1 MSNCIYFIIS
11 LKLTNNLLF
20 SYLGAFG
27 QQTSIFG
34 NTSTTGT
41 TSLFGAQQQQTSAF
55 GAPKQQIFGQPQQP
69 TTSLFGQPQQQQQ
82 TSLFGQTPTNTGTGL
97 FSSTPSAFAQ
107 PAALNNQQGGTA
119 IAKFQAQQ
127 ETDALL
133 KGSTTSYIQ
142 TKQQC
147 ITFMKEYAEKS
158 LEELRVED
166 YTANR
171 KGPQPASS
179 GLFGGANQSFF
190 GSNQTST
197 STGGFTGF
205 GQQSTAQPIFGAAPT
220 STLGQTSAF
229 GQANTGFNQTSG
241 GLFGKPLQTPA
252 TTASAFG
259 GFGTN
264 TNSTFG
270 VAKPFNATAPTTNL
284 FGQAP
289 AATTGFGQPTTN
301 TFGTPAFGQQQQ
313 QTPSLFGASST
324 APPAWNAGT
333 STATTGFNTSAGT
346 SLFGSTAAKPA
357 FGTNAFGSTPNAFGT
372 TQTPASTAFNFG
384 QTNTTGG
391 LFGQKPATN
400 LFGQPAAQPN
410 TSLSFGANTG
420 SSLFGTNTQPTGGL
434 FGSTPSNTMTNTG
447 GGLFG
452 SSNTGGFGSSLG
464 GGMSFG
470 QTQPSSLF
478 NNT

>member
-1 MSNCIYFIIS
+1 LNI
-11 LKLTNNLLF
+11 
-20 SYLGAFG
+20 GAFG

-41 TSLFGAQQQQTSAF
+41 TSLFGGGQPQQANAF
-55 GAPKQQIFGQPQQP
+55 GAQKQQIFGQPQP
-69 TTSLFGQPQQQQQ
+69 TTSLFQTQQPQQ
-82 TSLFGQTPTNTGTGL
+82 TSLFGQTAPNTGTGL

-107 PAALNNQQGGTA
+107 PTTINNLPPGTG

-147 ITFMKEYAEKS
+147 ITFMKEYGEKS

-179 GLFGGANQSFF
+179 GLFGGGNQNSFF
-190 GSNQTST
+190 GANQTST

-205 GQQSTAQPIFGAAPT
+205 GQQSTAQPIFGAANT
-220 STLGQTSAF
+220 NTLGQTSAF
-229 GQANTGFNQTSG
+229 GTNNSAFNQSGGGG

-259 GFGTN
+259 GFGTTTSN
-264 TNSTFG
+264 FG

-284 FGQAP
+284 FGQTP
-289 AATTGFGQPTTN
+289 AAPTFGQPAPN
-301 TFGTPAFGQQQQ
+301 TFGTTSTFGQPQQNA
-313 QTPSLFGASST
+313 PSLFGASST

-333 STATTGFNTSAGT
+333 STASTAFNTNAG
-346 SLFGSTAAKPA
+346 SNMFGATAAKPA
-357 FGTNAFGSTPNAFGT
+357 FGATAFGAAPNAFGA
-372 TQTPASTAFNFG
+372 TPAPAASGFNFG
-384 QTNTTGG
+384 QQNTGG
-391 LFGQKPATN
+391 NLFGQKPATN
-400 LFGQPAAQPN
+400 LFGQPAQQQPN
-410 TSLSFGANTG
+410 SSISFGGNTG
-420 SSLFGTNTQPTGGL
+420 SSLFGTNTQPSGGL
-434 FGSTPSNTMTNTG
+434 FGSNPAQNTANTG

-452 SSNTGGFGSSLG
+452 TSATSGFGSNLG
-464 GGMSFG
+464 AMPFG
-470 QTQPSSLF
+470 QNQPSLF
-478 NNT
+478 NT